1 MIQDN
6 MLRLIR
12 LNAGLG
18 NPPEAYYNNMP
29 ESANKVIKMG
39 VDFRKSKM
47 SEFNNKMEKVIQQ
60 QRRDCESA
68 VINRGP
74 YALADEFLHLQ
85 LSPDKWFSLNA
96 RQWESH
102 LKKFWVEVR
111 HEMKMFRERMM
122 SMMLRKTTLLSTFTR
137 SYL

>member
-6 MLRLIR
+6 MLRPIR

-39 VDFRKSKM
+39 VDFRKSEM
-47 SEFNNKMEKVIQQ
+47 SEFNNKMEKAIQQ

>member
-6 MLRLIR
+6 MLRPIR